1 MGYIDGLDQSLDG
14 YHYDLPDDR
23 IAQNPQEPRDR
34 SRLLVV
40 PSPDDV
46 WHRQFC
52 DLPEL
57 LKPGD
62 LLILN
67 DSLVIPARL
76 RGRKTSGSAVEA
88 LLLEARSPD
97 TWLALVR
104 PGKRLLVGTQI
115 EFFPP
120 DDRPDTPLPSGLDN
134 PPADWRLTAEVLS
147 IDRATGGRLLR
158 FNLPPGVPSLVP
170 LLDHWGTMP
179 LPPYITESQA
189 PPDRYQTVYARDPG
203 SAAAPTAGLHF
214 TPELLDRLSQ
224 AGIGRAF
231 VTLHVGV
238 GTFRPVATQD
248 ITAHKMHEEWAV
260 LPPETADKIRK
271 TKAEGGR
278 VIAVGTTAVRT
289 LESAARQSASGGLG
303 DFCGKTDLFIY
314 PGYEW
319 QIVDGIIT
327 NFHLP
332 RSSLMMLV
340 AAFVGRSRLL
350 DLYQTALE
358 APAAPYGD
366 RYRFYSFGD
375 AMLLLPEACVGSRS
389 DRCNR

>member
-1 MGYIDGLDQSLDG
+1 MGYTDGLDRSLDS

-23 IAQNPQEPRDR
+23 IAQNPREPRDR
-34 SRLLVV
+34 SRLLVA

-46 WHRQFC
+46 LHRQFC

-67 DSLVIPARL
+67 DSSVIPARL

-115 EFFPP
+115 EFFPTTDHLP
-120 DDRPDTPLPSGLDN
+120 DSPASDLNLPL
-134 PPADWRLTAEVLS
+134 DWRLTAEVLAV
-147 IDRATGGRLLR
+147 DHATGGRLLR
-158 FNLPPGVPSLVP
+158 FNLPPGVPSLIP
-170 LLDHWGTMP
+170 LLDRWGTMP
-179 LPPYITESQA
+179 LPPYITDSQA
-189 PPDRYQTVYARDPG
+189 SPDRYQTVYARDPG

-214 TPELLDRLSQ
+214 TPDLLERLAQ

-248 ITAHKMHEEWAV
+248 ITAHQMHEEWAF
-260 LPPETADKIRK
+260 LSTETAEKIRA
-271 TKAEGGR
+271 TRAAGGR

-289 LESAARQSASGGLG
+289 LESAARHSSSGMI
-303 DFCGKTDLFIY
+303 DTFCGKTNLFIY

-319 QIVDGIIT
+319 QVVDGMIT

-340 AAFVGRSRLL
+340 AAFLGRSRLL
-350 DLYQTALE
+350 DLYQVALD

-375 AMLLLPEACVGSRS
+375 AMLLLPGACVGSRR
-389 DRCNR
+389 DR